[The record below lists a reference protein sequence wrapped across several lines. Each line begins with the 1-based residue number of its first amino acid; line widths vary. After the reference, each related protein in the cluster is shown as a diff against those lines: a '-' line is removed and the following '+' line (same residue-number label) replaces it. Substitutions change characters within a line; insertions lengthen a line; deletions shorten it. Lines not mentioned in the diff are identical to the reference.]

1 MAAKRKSKTAR
12 AAIIFLCTVGF
23 FLIFLLGSGIDI
35 TEMAGQIWNS
45 LGSSENTA
53 SAHAAKLVP
62 EDSDS
67 LLLYIIDTGNSDSM
81 VLRSPDGH
89 SVLIDAGESDDA
101 QYILDTLSALGI
113 RKLDAVVATHPHADH
128 IGSMVAI
135 LKQIPADV
143 VYMTDFAASTQT
155 YEDMLDAIE
164 ASGIPTVDINSGDT
178 FDIGAVH
185 FTALNPQDRIY
196 DDANNSSIVLLAEYG
211 DTRFLFEGDAE
222 DEAISDML
230 AQYSELLDADVLKV
244 GHHGSRNATTSEF
257 LKAVTPETA
266 IITCGEE
273 NDYGHP
279 HQETLDLLGSMGVTT
294 LRTDQDGDIAIFSD
308 GAAVWYAAAA

>member
-89 SVLIDAGESDDA
+89 SVLIDAGESDDLRFGLHQIEEVSDA
-101 QYILDTLSALGI
+101 AGDGFGIHSYQVTLSLGAQND
-113 RKLDAVVATHPHADH
+113 L
-128 IGSMVAI
+128 
-135 LKQIPADV
+135 L
-143 VYMTDFAASTQT
+143 TQ
-155 YEDMLDAIE
+155 Y
-164 ASGIPTVDINSGDT
+164 GQN
-178 FDIGAVH
+178 
-185 FTALNPQDRIY
+185 FTAYL
-196 DDANNSSIVLLAEYG
+196 
-211 DTRFLFEGDAE
+211 FL
-222 DEAISDML
+222 
-230 AQYSELLDADVLKV
+230 
-244 GHHGSRNATTSEF
+244 
-257 LKAVTPETA
+257 
-266 IITCGEE
+266 
-273 NDYGHP
+273 
-279 HQETLDLLGSMGVTT
+279 
-294 LRTDQDGDIAIFSD
+294 
-308 GAAVWYAAAA
+308 